1 MSLTQFLLALRARY
15 KIVLLILLLTV
26 AAAIGVSSI
35 LPKSYLAT
43 SSLVVNYKGVD
54 PVTGLSLPAQLMPG
68 YIATQVDIIKSKGLA
83 LKVVDDLKLADRPQ
97 LQKMYKE
104 TAADDEPMRDWIAEL
119 LVSKMSVVPARDS
132 SVLNISFKGDEPRYT
147 AAVANGFA
155 AAYLQFSVQL
165 KAEPAQQASGYINT
179 QIKSLREQ
187 FEQAQNKLSEYQK
200 KHNIYNADN
209 RVDVETTRLNDLS
222 TQLVQVQGLAME
234 AGSRQ
239 RQVQGN
245 PGESPDVLNNALI
258 QTLKSNL
265 AAAEAKFGDT
275 SKRYAANHPQ
285 YIAAKSEV
293 DKMRANLDEQIQA
306 TSAGIVSNARIYQQR
321 EAELRSALNA
331 QKNKVLALNSA
342 RDEFNLLTNEVENA
356 RRAYEAATQRF
367 NQTSLEGQ
375 SKQADN
381 ALLTAATVPN
391 KPSSPRMLLNA
402 LIAAVAGLILG
413 MGAALVMELLD
424 QRVRSAGNLGE
435 LFGLPVL
442 GVIEKSRGRIRRR
455 AEPVLSHKRS
465 PSLSVAKA

>member
-15 KIVLLILLLTV
+15 KIVFLILLLTV
-26 AAAIGVSSI
+26 AAAAGVSSI
-35 LPKSYLAT
+35 LPKSYVAT

-83 LKVVDDLKLADRPQ
+83 LKVVDDLKLTEKPQ
-97 LQKMYKE
+97 LQKKYKE
-104 TAADDEPMRDWIAEL
+104 AEGGEPIRDWIADL
-119 LVSKMSVVPARDS
+119 LVSKLGVVPARDS
-132 SVLNISFKGDEPRYT
+132 SVLNISFKGEDPHYV

-165 KAEPAQQASGYINT
+165 KTEPAQQASGYINT
-179 QIKSLREQ
+179 QIQSLREQ

-234 AGSRQ
+234 AASRQ

-245 PGESPDVLNNALI
+245 ASESPDVQNNVLI
-258 QTLKSNL
+258 QTLQSNL

-275 SKRYAANHPQ
+275 SKRYSANHPQ

-293 DKMRANLDEQIQA
+293 DKMRANLDEQIRA

-331 QKNKVLALNSA
+331 QKSKVLALNSA
-342 RDEFNLLTNEVENA
+342 RDEFNLLTNEVDNA
-356 RRAYEAATQRF
+356 RRAYEAATLRF
-367 NQTSLEGQ
+367 NQTSLEGK

-391 KPSSPRMLLNA
+391 KPSSPKMLINV

-413 MGAALVMELLD
+413 IGAALVIELLD

-442 GVIEKSRGRIRRR
+442 GVIEKSRGRIRKR
-455 AEPVLSHKRS
+455 AEPVLSHKRP
-465 PSLSVAKA
+465 PSLFAAKA